1 MSKLSNGSPAAS
13 GGELDAR
20 LLRLCA
26 EHSALNNETNAYLN
40 ADDRG
45 DIPDK
50 ITERLCALEAKI
62 GLLPVPYT
70 LPGVAA
76 LLRVKAAI
84 IGTRWPDGAAD
95 RIVLLALNGLERL
108 VSRVEVEQAARV
120 TRTSEREYEDW
131 RELPFVKCKGREMVS
146 NWNPVDIPVDEDDH
160 YLAGYSEG
168 GAVGTSYALAL
179 ITHSLDY
186 GPDMADGQ
194 HLADVAHEIVK
205 RGKWTSLEIG
215 FFSTLGEFIEHGR
228 AAVAC
233 GFDAVPLKDLP
244 PVDGSA

>member
-1 MSKLSNGSPAAS
+1 MNTTGLKTAATAA
-13 GGELDAR
+13 ELDAG
-20 LLRLCA
+20 LLRLTA
-26 EHSALNNETNAYLN
+26 EHAALNNEINAGLHTV
-40 ADDRG
+40 DG
-45 DIPDK
+45 DILDEPAK
-50 ITERLCALEAKI
+50 CLTALEARI
-62 GLLPVPYT
+62 GLLPVPCT

-76 LLRVKAAI
+76 LLCVKAAY
-84 IGTRWPDGAAD
+84 IGTRWPDGAQD

-108 VSRVEVEQAARV
+108 VPRIEAKEAVRV

-228 AAVAC
+228 ASVAC
-233 GFDAVPLKDLP
+233 GFDVVPLKDLP
-244 PVDGSA
+244 PVDGPSA